1 MESGAVSCYDLC
13 IDELSTHEHFRMILV
28 IGDMVSAVSMLNP
41 CGLVGPAKRC
51 VFGAACL

>member
-28 IGDMVSAVSMLNP
+28 IGVMVSAVSMLNP
-41 CGLVGPAKRC
+41 SGLVGPAKRC